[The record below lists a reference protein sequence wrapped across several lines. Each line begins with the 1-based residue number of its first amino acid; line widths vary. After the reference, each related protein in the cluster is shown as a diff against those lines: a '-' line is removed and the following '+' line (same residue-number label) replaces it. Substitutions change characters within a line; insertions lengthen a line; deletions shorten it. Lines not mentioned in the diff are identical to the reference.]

1 MLVDQLYANF
11 YSKLIKERFYV
22 MRHVPRK
29 RSYNI
34 ALRGFHDE
42 QVTCFQTLTAVLS
55 QQWIRSN
62 LTQNEEKITDFSKYF
77 NVTDELLFPQRNVI
91 LISALGLLV
100 IIFIVGISWQ
110 VACMSDPVGSRL
122 PGALSTGRSMLGRR
136 RTPRPRSLSAE
147 VPSGGTGG
155 TNTLRN
161 IGRTLLNQNGLIGNR
176 DMANT
181 VIQGARNILNA
192 SGAPTD
198 LPDELPSETNTV
210 KFNPLLNNNFY
221 YKVKQKTEDMF
232 IQPDEPRKYY
242 RVNEHGFQEVTSYDG
257 FSKLIKIPPHS
268 TISIITPPIGRRNK
282 CIQARQEETLND
294 PPGYQNL
301 KFSTVPMKYT
311 PDINEPIAIQSDN
324 KGTSSV
330 KPSKGIILKPLS
342 PGENTDEDSFTG
354 TTYPPLTVTVIHSPK
369 NTSQLEDLCSQSQ
382 IDPTGTID
390 SKNITLLTSEL
401 PRNDS
406 FYLSDSSHIK
416 L

>member
-1 MLVDQLYANF
+1 M
-11 YSKLIKERFYV
+11 RFV
-22 MRHVPRK
+22 QRK

-62 LTQNEEKITDFSKYF
+62 LSQNDDKISDSSKYF

-100 IIFIVGISWQ
+100 VIFIIGISWQ

-122 PGALSTGRSMLGRR
+122 PGALSAGRSMLGRGR
-136 RTPRPRSLSAE
+136 APRPRSLSAE
-147 VPSGGTGG
+147 IASVPTGG
-155 TNTLRN
+155 GSTLRN

-176 DMANT
+176 DMANS
-181 VIQGARNILNA
+181 VIQGARNILNT
-192 SGAPTD
+192 SGAPDD
-198 LPDELPSETNTV
+198 LPDELPSEKSTV
-210 KFNPLLNNNFY
+210 KFNPLVHSNVY
-221 YKVKQKTEDMF
+221 YKARQKTEDIF
-232 IQPDEPRKYY
+232 TQPDEPRKYY
-242 RVNEHGFQEVTSYDG
+242 RVNEQGFQEVTSYDG

-282 CIQARQEETLND
+282 CIQTKQDENLND

-311 PDINEPIAIQSDN
+311 PDINEPIAIQPDN
-324 KGTSSV
+324 KVTSN
-330 KPSKGIILKPLS
+330 KPTKGIILKPINTE
-342 PGENTDEDSFTG
+342 ENTDEDVSFTG

-369 NTSQLEDLCSQSQ
+369 NTSQLGDPSGQSQ
-382 IDPTGTID
+382 IDPTGSID
-390 SKNITLLTSEL
+390 SRNTTLLTSEL